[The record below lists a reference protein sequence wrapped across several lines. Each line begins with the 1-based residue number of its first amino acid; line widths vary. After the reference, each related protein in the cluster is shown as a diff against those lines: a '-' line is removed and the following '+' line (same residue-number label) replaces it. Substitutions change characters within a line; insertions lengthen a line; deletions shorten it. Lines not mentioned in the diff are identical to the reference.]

1 MSERGVAVVGC
12 GIVGSTAARIAAESG
27 ATVLAIDKAPRPY
40 GELESQVPKWL
51 AAAVGGFIGRIDENL
66 AHENIH
72 FVPRTELGRD
82 VSRDELESLG
92 LSIIEATG
100 RVPEAR
106 APALEGRDIVT
117 HGRLVEWF
125 NRRGHLAFPGPDL
138 ALPTQVAVLGT
149 DLGAVDSA
157 RLLSLE
163 LHRRALAAR
172 GHAIGL
178 ERLWSQGV
186 EPSLRQLGP
195 VDLPSVTLIVP
206 GGRDALLADAPADLR
221 GQTLE
226 NLEQR
231 DRVTLL
237 PGFEV
242 RSLSRSEGR
251 LTGLWL
257 TNPRAEGFEMS
268 LPCELLV
275 DARARLVGGALE
287 VFDRLPADLGHA
299 LWELRL
305 IPNRTEEAAIARGAA
320 LSETLAE
327 AVAELVRPS
336 VELALAASHTGTH
349 EGATRWARAR
359 QAAVGYSDYADFI
372 GQTRRTWLY

>member
-1 MSERGVAVVGC
+1 MSERVVAVVGC
-12 GIVGSTAARIAAESG
+12 GFVGSTAARLAAEAG
-27 ATVLAIDKAPRPY
+27 ATVLAIDKSPRPY
-40 GELESQVPKWL
+40 GELESQVPGWL
-51 AAAVGGFIGRIDENL
+51 APTVGAFIGRIDENL

-92 LSIIEATG
+92 LSVIEATG
-100 RVPEAR
+100 RVPEAL
-106 APALEGRDIVT
+106 APALEGRDLVT

-125 NRRGHLAFPGPDL
+125 NRRGHLAFPGPEL
-138 ALPTQVAVLGT
+138 VLPAHVAVLGAG
-149 DLGAVDSA
+149 LGAVDAA

-163 LHRRALAAR
+163 LHQRALAAR
-172 GHAIGL
+172 GHTIGL
-178 ERLWSQGV
+178 ERLWTQGV
-186 EPSLRQLGP
+186 DPSLRQLGP

-206 GGRDALLADAPADLR
+206 GGRDALLSDAPAELR
-221 GQTLE
+221 GQALE
-226 NLEQR
+226 ALEQR

-275 DARARLVGGALE
+275 DARARLSGGALE
-287 VFDRLPADLGHA
+287 VFERLPADLTHA

-305 IPNRTEEAAIARGAA
+305 IPARTEEAAIARGAA
-320 LSETLAE
+320 LAEALAE

-336 VELALAASHTGTH
+336 VELALAASPTGTP
-349 EGATRWARAR
+349 ERAMRWARTR
-359 QAAVGYSDYADFI
+359 QAAVGFSDYVDFI
-372 GQTRRTWLY
+372 GQTRRSWLY